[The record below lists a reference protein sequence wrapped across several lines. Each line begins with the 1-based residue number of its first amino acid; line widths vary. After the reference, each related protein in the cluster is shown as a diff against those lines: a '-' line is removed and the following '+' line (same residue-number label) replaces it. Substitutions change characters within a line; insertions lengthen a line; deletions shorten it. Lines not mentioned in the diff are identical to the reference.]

1 MQTITTTEALGA
13 FAGRA
18 ASAPYLTVDTE
29 FMRESTYWPVLC
41 LLQVATGDEV
51 ALIDP
56 IAGKGMDL
64 SPLFR
69 VFDDSKVMKVFH
81 AAKQDIET
89 FVKLAGRTPMPVFD
103 TQVAASVCGY
113 GDSIAY
119 DALVREIT
127 GAQIDKSSRFTDWA
141 RRPLSDRQLDYAAA
155 DVTHLRPVYEHLDK
169 KLDETGRREWI
180 EDELQSLTRP
190 ELYQVQPE
198 NAWERLKMKV
208 GKPRDLALMQE
219 LAAWRERRA
228 QALDVPRSR
237 VVKDDAIYEI
247 AQQHPVSAQDFERL
261 RSFSRG
267 FGRSETANEIM
278 AIVREVL
285 ARDKALLPQLPR
297 RPRGPS
303 PRGAVGDLIRV
314 LLKSV
319 SEEHGVATR
328 VIATADEIDAIV
340 LDDDADVPALQGW
353 RRKLFGEQ
361 ALAIKHGRLGLAATR
376 RGIVP
381 IEITPPDQQ

>member
-198 NAWERLKMKV
+198 HAWERLKMKV

-219 LAAWRERRA
+219 VAAWRERRA

-278 AIVREVL
+278 AMVREVL
-285 ARDKALLPQLPR
+285 ARDKSLLPQIPR